1 MPVRMYPAKQ
11 DQAPLPTS
19 YFRTLSEGWF
29 PEGVLSSSQG
39 PPPRVKSHQ
48 SLNRFRRASTGG
60 VPRGRGVRGAAR
72 GLERELKASGR
83 HTKKHN
89 NSIFRRD
96 APRISRPG
104 KRRKKNSMV
113 PFRNACHTRLEH
125 IKHAGSEREKR
136 LPECLMMIPH
146 RRPCSQAQSPLQTGK
161 SF

>member
-1 MPVRMYPAKQ
+1 MAFRSNSQSATSPSGIFKEGLSAPVHTYLHKPDNTLSPSLFPGATGSGFSRG
-11 DQAPLPTS
+11 APLL
-19 YFRTLSEGWF
+19 R
-29 PEGVLSSSQG
+29 G

-104 KRRKKNSMV
+104 KRRKKTAWSPSVMHATPRLSTSNMPAASGKKDC
-113 PFRNACHTRLEH
+113 RNA
-125 IKHAGSEREKR
+125 
-136 LPECLMMIPH
+136 
-146 RRPCSQAQSPLQTGK
+146 
-161 SF
+161 